1 MNRAVPGG
9 QSVPKPTLQRLPGY
23 LNYLRGKRR
32 EGAEYISASA
42 VAMDM
47 GLNAVQVRKDLAAVS
62 ASGRPKTGF
71 PLGMLISDLEEYL
84 GYNNAKDA
92 VLVGVGQLGRTL
104 LSYDG
109 FSNYGL
115 NIIAAFDAHPAP
127 LEDGREVYPMEQL
140 ASLCRRL
147 KARLGIITVP
157 APAAQTVC
165 DQLVACGVLAVWNF
179 APVHLTAPDDVIVQ
193 NEDIAASLAVL
204 STRLE
209 ERLSMS

>member
-1 MNRAVPGG
+1 MNRAVLSG

-23 LNYLRGKRR
+23 LNYLRDKRR

-42 VAMDM
+42 MAMDM
-47 GLNAVQVRKDLAAVS
+47 GLNPVQVRKDLSAVS

-71 PLGMLISDLEEYL
+71 SLGTLIADLEEFL
-84 GYNNAKDA
+84 GYNNARDA

-104 LSYDG
+104 LSYGG

-115 NIIAAFDAHPAP
+115 NLIAAFDVHPAL

-140 ASLCRRL
+140 GSLCRRL
-147 KARLGIITVP
+147 KVRLGIITVP
-157 APAAQTVC
+157 AQAAQAVC
-165 DQLVACGVLAVWNF
+165 DQLVASGIMAIWNF
-179 APVHLTAPDDVIVQ
+179 APVHLSAPDDVIVQ

-209 ERLSMS
+209 ERLSAS

>member
-71 PLGMLISDLEEYL
+71 PLGMLISDLEAVSYTHL
-84 GYNNAKDA
+84 GLLCGLPGYEPRD
-92 VLVGVGQLGRTL
+92 GCLGGPDGADPLGGDQGAGYRSIPV
-104 LSYDG
+104 SYTHLDVYKRQPLWRAAGNGRG
-109 FSNYGL
+109 FG
-115 NIIAAFDAHPAP
+115 
-127 LEDGREVYPMEQL
+127 G
-140 ASLCRRL
+140 
-147 KARLGIITVP
+147 
-157 APAAQTVC
+157 
-165 DQLVACGVLAVWNF
+165 
-179 APVHLTAPDDVIVQ
+179 
-193 NEDIAASLAVL
+193 
-204 STRLE
+204 
-209 ERLSMS
+209 

>member
-92 VLVGVGQLGRTL
+92 VLVGGG
-104 LSYDG
+104 
-109 FSNYGL
+109 
-115 NIIAAFDAHPAP
+115 PAGP
-127 LEDGREVYPMEQL
+127 D
-140 ASLCRRL
+140 
-147 KARLGIITVP
+147 
-157 APAAQTVC
+157 
-165 DQLVACGVLAVWNF
+165 
-179 APVHLTAPDDVIVQ
+179 PVIL
-193 NEDIAASLAVL
+193 
-204 STRLE
+204 
-209 ERLSMS
+209 